1 MKKPLYVKLKLLD
14 QTKINLW
21 GKNEKLLKKKLKKK
35 KWNFLKIR
43 GGRSLDHFSFNPLN
57 PNPFRRRLNFCLL
70 YTSPSPRDRG

>member
-35 KWNFLKIR
+35 NGIFLR
-43 GGRSLDHFSFNPLN
+43 LGGVGR
-57 PNPFRRRLNFCLL
+57 
-70 YTSPSPRDRG
+70 